1 MSAPE
6 AVRVRREDLE
16 ALVASCLTGLEVPEP
31 DARVVAE
38 VLVDANLRGVDTH
51 GIVRAPVYM
60 RRVARGLTGGT
71 ERMRVVREDGPALRL
86 DAAQALGPAAGVLGL
101 DRAVAL
107 AGEHGV
113 AVVAVGGS
121 THFGH
126 AGFYARRAAEREL
139 VALVWTNA
147 PKAMA
152 AFGAAGPFL
161 GTNPLAI
168 GLPLGRHGAFV
179 LDMATS
185 VAARGRIIR
194 ARDAGRAIEPGLAL
208 DAEGEPT
215 TDAEAALAGAMLPVG
230 GPKGSGL
237 ALAIALLAG
246 LLAGADFDDELADLY
261 GEWERT
267 QNVGHVFVVL
277 DPWRLGGRDAGLER
291 VAGLIDRLHA
301 LPPAVGHDGALF
313 PGEPEA
319 ALAAERER
327 DGVPVDP
334 RELEAIAATAD
345 ELGLDAVAARARA
358 LRRSAG

>member
-1 MSAPE
+1 MSVPG
-6 AVRVRREDLE
+6 AVPVGREELE
-16 ALVASCLTGLEVPEP
+16 ALVASGLTGLEVPEA

-51 GIVRAPVYM
+51 GIVRAPIYM
-60 RRVARGLTGGT
+60 RRVALGLTGGT
-71 ERMRVVREDGPALRL
+71 GRVRVVREDGPSLRL

-147 PKAMA
+147 PMTMA
-152 AFGAAGPFL
+152 PFGAGARFL
-161 GTNPLAI
+161 GTNPLAV

-194 ARDAGRAIEPGLAL
+194 ARDAGREIEPGLAL
-208 DAEGEPT
+208 DADGRPT
-215 TDAEAALAGAMLPVG
+215 TDAEAALAGTMLPLG

-267 QNVGHVFVVL
+267 QKVGHVFVVL
-277 DPWRLGGRDAGLER
+277 DPWRLGDRAAGLER
-291 VAGLIDRLHA
+291 AAGLIDRLHA
-301 LPPAVGHDGALF
+301 LPPAAGHDGARF

-334 RELEAIAATAD
+334 RELEAFATTAA
-345 ELGLDAVAARARA
+345 ELGLDGVAARARA
-358 LRRSAG
+358 LAR